1 MVRGSTPATA
11 VATMRASGVKPNSL
25 TARSEASSKAHAPS
39 LIPDELPA
47 VTLPLPSV
55 RNAGLSLLSASRV
68 ESGRGNSSCANRR
81 PGSPR
86 EAPGTAT
93 GTISDWNR
101 QRCWLAAVFCCDQ
114 RANWSWSARLI
125 PLSVATFSAV
135 WPIES
140 TP

>member
-1 MVRGSTPATA
+1 M
-11 VATMRASGVKPNSL
+11 
-25 TARSEASSKAHAPS
+25 
-39 LIPDELPA
+39 
-47 VTLPLPSV
+47 
-55 RNAGLSLLSASRV
+55 V
-68 ESGRGNSSCANRR
+68 ESVRGNSSCANRR

-86 EAPGTAT
+86 EAPATVT

-125 PLSVATFSAV
+125 PHSVATFSAV